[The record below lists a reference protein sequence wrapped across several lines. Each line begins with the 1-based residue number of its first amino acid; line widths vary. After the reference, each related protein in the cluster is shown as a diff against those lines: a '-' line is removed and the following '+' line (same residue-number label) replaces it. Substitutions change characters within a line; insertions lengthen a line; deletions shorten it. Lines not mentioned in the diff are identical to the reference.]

1 MAERKTCHDHLR
13 SIWRWVLRAIALL
26 RLGSSIGLGA
36 EVGRRGAVVEE
47 AAKDRLEEG
56 VENKLGTAALMLD
69 QAISCGKAIVL

>member
-69 QAISCGKAIVL
+69 QAISCGKAIVV

>member
-1 MAERKTCHDHLR
+1 MAGRTCHEHLDPFGSASVGR
-13 SIWRWVLRAIALL
+13 LL
-26 RLGSSIGLGA
+26 RLGSGVGLSA
-36 EVGRRGAVVEE
+36 EVGRRGTALEE